1 VSPRPWVRVAELAE
15 AAPAAASPLDA
26 RLLVLKRLAIVPAYN
41 EEVSVGR
48 VIDEIRAFDPGFDVV
63 VVDDGSVDRT
73 VGVAA
78 DRGAHVVR
86 LPFNLGIGGAMQT
99 GYRFALEHGYDL
111 AVQIDG
117 DGQHDPHEL
126 PKILRPVLDGDADL
140 VVGSRFS
147 GDDEAFRSSPV
158 RRIGIRIFASVVSAV
173 VGQRVTDTTSGFRAV
188 NRRGIVLFA
197 ADYPHDYP
205 EVEATIMCV
214 KHKLRLAE
222 VPVRM
227 RERSGGRSSITAFR
241 SVYYMAKVL
250 LAIFVGLFR
259 RYAVPLEE
267 EHHR

>member
-1 VSPRPWVRVAELAE
+1 MAELAE
-15 AAPAAASPLDA
+15 AAPAAALLVDA
-26 RLLVLKRLAIVPAYN
+26 RLAELKRLAIVPAYN
-41 EEVSVGR
+41 EEASIGH
-48 VIDEIRAFDPGFDVV
+48 VIDEIRAFDPGFDIA

-73 VGVAA
+73 AGVAA

-99 GYRFALEHGYDL
+99 GYRFALEQGYDL

-117 DGQHDPHEL
+117 DGQHDPREL
-126 PKILRPVLDGDADL
+126 PKILKPMLDGDADL
-140 VVGSRFS
+140 VVGSRFA
-147 GDDEAFRSSPV
+147 GDPAAFRSSPV
-158 RRIGIRIFASVVSAV
+158 RRVGIRIFASIVSAV

-188 NRRGIVLFA
+188 NRRGIILFA

-214 KHKLRLAE
+214 KHKLRLTE
-222 VPVRM
+222 VPVQM
-227 RERSGGRSSITAFR
+227 RERTGGRSSITAFR
-241 SVYYMAKVL
+241 SIYYMAKVL

-267 EHHR
+267 DHHR

>member
-1 VSPRPWVRVAELAE
+1 MAEVAEAT
-15 AAPAAASPLDA
+15 PAAAASTVA
-26 RLLVLKRLAIVPAYN
+26 RLAELKRLAIVPAYN
-41 EEVSVGR
+41 EEASVAR
-48 VIDEIRAFDPGFDVV
+48 VIDEIRAFDPGFDIV

-73 VGVAA
+73 AAVAA
-78 DRGAHVVR
+78 ARDVHVVR

-117 DGQHDPHEL
+117 DGQHDPREL
-126 PKILRPVLDGDADL
+126 PKILQPVLDGAADL
-140 VVGSRFS
+140 VVGSRFGS
-147 GDDEAFRSSPV
+147 DAAFRSSPV
-158 RRIGIRIFASVVSAV
+158 RRIGIRLFARVVSAV
-173 VGQRVTDTTSGFRAV
+173 VRQRVTDTTSGFRAV
-188 NRRGIVLFA
+188 NRRGILLFA

-205 EVEATIMCV
+205 EVEATVMCV
-214 KHKLRLAE
+214 KHKLRLNE

-241 SVYYMAKVL
+241 SIYYMTKVL

-267 EHHR
+267 DHHR